1 MRLILILV
9 SLRSVCSMRLTLPL
23 FLLLPAA
30 ACSNLPPINPTH
42 RDAGHSQ
49 KLGAL
54 VMAHGGDQDWN
65 HSVEAAIQLLDEEI
79 PVALAY
85 GMANPSSLSA
95 GLTSLLNEGA
105 THVAVVRL
113 FLSGDSFLEQTEF
126 LLGLSNIPPEFWVL
140 MGPGARDPEARQQI
154 KSTQLIATHPYGLIE
169 SKFAGTIMRERAASL
184 SSSPSEES
192 VLIIAHGMGDEDD
205 NEKLLR
211 SMRHAAERVAQ
222 DGYADVQIATLRE
235 DWAPKRIEA
244 EQEIRRY
251 VSEQNESG
259 RRVLALPMRLS
270 GFGPYREVLKG
281 LNYSEGLALLPHKD
295 IASWIQDTAYDV
307 SLSAGWDFRG
317 RPQ

>member
-30 ACSNLPPINPTH
+30 ACSNLPPINPTP

-85 GMANPSSLSA
+85 GMANPSSLST

-126 LLGLSNIPPEFWVL
+126 LLGL
-140 MGPGARDPEARQQI
+140 
-154 KSTQLIATHPYGLIE
+154 
-169 SKFAGTIMRERAASL
+169 
-184 SSSPSEES
+184 
-192 VLIIAHGMGDEDD
+192 
-205 NEKLLR
+205 
-211 SMRHAAERVAQ
+211 
-222 DGYADVQIATLRE
+222 
-235 DWAPKRIEA
+235 
-244 EQEIRRY
+244 
-251 VSEQNESG
+251 
-259 RRVLALPMRLS
+259 
-270 GFGPYREVLKG
+270 
-281 LNYSEGLALLPHKD
+281 
-295 IASWIQDTAYDV
+295 
-307 SLSAGWDFRG
+307 
-317 RPQ
+317 